1 MLNGSKIG
9 KYFDGQDFSLRELG
23 QFSPGEIINV
33 SLVLKKDALYIRSG
47 VACFWY
53 FDEAA
58 FREAVEKL
66 KPGVMNAVCDFD
78 EEIKGTVTIPEGRE
92 LLFTTIPYDEGW
104 KVTVDGRKTA
114 AVSVLKDALLAVRIP
129 AGEHEIE
136 FTYDPLCVKAGWAL
150 TCAGLCVFA
159 LGTLFYPF
167 VPMNR
172 KRKKTDD

>member
-1 MLNGSKIG
+1 MRGCATGLQELHHTEDGKAKTTFTSDVKPKNPRSVIG
-9 KYFDGQDFSLRELG
+9 YYE
-23 QFSPGEIINV
+23 PGH
-33 SLVLKKDALYIRSG
+33 Y
-47 VACFWY
+47 CF
-53 FDEAA
+53 
-58 FREAVEKL
+58 VQ
-66 KPGVMNAVCDFD
+66 
-78 EEIKGTVTIPEGRE
+78 
-92 LLFTTIPYDEGW
+92 
-104 KVTVDGRKTA
+104 VDGRKTA

-136 FTYDPLCVKAGWAL
+136 FTYDPVCVKAGWAL